1 MAKEIIN
8 NEDLYEMLDGL
19 LREPEAFWNDFYKDR
34 NKEIPFFKVNG
45 PDENLVSYLENCLL
59 PKRVLEIGCG
69 PGRNAIYLAKMG
81 CTVDAIDIS
90 ENALTWARERA
101 LSEKVD
107 INFRHVSLFEY
118 GFDPNSYD
126 FVYDSGMFHHLAPHR
141 RLSYIET
148 IKEALKKD
156 GHFGLVC
163 FNTKAAAETADW
175 DVYEQ
180 GSMNRGIGY
189 SEERLKRLFIE
200 DFTILEL
207 REMVKVSQPA
217 ELFGEDFLWTSLMK
231 IK

>member
-19 LREPEAFWNDFYKDR
+19 LREPETFWNNFYEDR
-34 NKEIPFFKVNG
+34 NKEIPFFKVKG
-45 PDENLVSYLENCLL
+45 PDENLVSYLEEGLL

-107 INFRHVSLFEY
+107 INFRQVSLFEY
-118 GFDPNSYD
+118 EFEPNSYD

-148 IKEALKKD
+148 IKKALKKD

-180 GSMNRGIGY
+180 RSMNRGIGY
-189 SEERLKRLFIE
+189 SEERLKRIFIE
-200 DFTILEL
+200 DFTILEF
-207 REMVKVSQPA
+207 REMVKVSQPS
-217 ELFGEDFLWTSLMK
+217 EMFGEDFLWASLMK

>member
-19 LREPEAFWNDFYKDR
+19 LREPEAFWNDFYEDR
-34 NKEIPFFKVNG
+34 NKEIPFFKVKG
-45 PDENLVSYLENCLL
+45 PDENLVSYFEDGLL

-69 PGRNAIYLAKMG
+69 PGRNAIYLARMG

-90 ENALTWARERA
+90 ENALNWARERA
-101 LSEKVD
+101 ISEKVD
-107 INFRHVSLFEY
+107 INFHHVSLFEF
-118 GFDPNSYD
+118 GFEPNSYD

-141 RLSYIET
+141 RLSYVET
-148 IKEALKKD
+148 IKKALKKD

-175 DVYEQ
+175 DIYEQ
-180 GSMNRGIGY
+180 RSMNRGIGY

-200 DFTILEL
+200 DFTILEF
-207 REMVKVSQPA
+207 REMVKVSQPS
-217 ELFGEDFLWTSLMK
+217 ELFGEDFLWTSLMQVK
-231 IK
+231 

>member
-19 LREPEAFWNDFYKDR
+19 LREPEAFWNDFYEDR
-34 NKEIPFFKVNG
+34 NKEIPFFKVKG
-45 PDENLVSYLENCLL
+45 PDENLVSYFEDGLL

-69 PGRNAIYLAKMG
+69 PGRNAIYLARMG

-90 ENALTWARERA
+90 ENALNWARERA
-101 LSEKVD
+101 ISEKVD
-107 INFRHVSLFEY
+107 INFHHVSLFEF
-118 GFDPNSYD
+118 GFEPNSYD

-141 RLSYIET
+141 RLSYVET
-148 IKEALKKD
+148 IKKALKKD

-175 DVYEQ
+175 DIYEQ
-180 GSMNRGIGY
+180 RSMNRGIGY

-200 DFTILEL
+200 DFTILEF
-207 REMVKVSQPA
+207 REMVKVSQPS
-217 ELFGEDFLWTSLMK
+217 ELFGEDFLWMSLMQVK
-231 IK
+231 

>member
-19 LREPEAFWNDFYKDR
+19 LRDPGAFWNDFYKDR
-34 NKEIPFFKVNG
+34 NKAIPFFKVNG
-45 PDENLVSYLENCLL
+45 PDENLVSYLEKGLS

-90 ENALTWARERA
+90 ENALNWARERA
-101 LSEKVD
+101 FSEKVD
-107 INFRHVSLFEY
+107 INFHHASLFDYE
-118 GFDPNSYD
+118 FKLNTYD

-141 RLSYIET
+141 RLSYVDT
-148 IKEALKKD
+148 IKKALKND

-175 DVYEQ
+175 DVYKQ
-180 GSMNRGIGY
+180 GSMNGGIGY
-189 SEERLKRLFIE
+189 TEERLKRLFSK
-200 DFTILEL
+200 DFEIKEF
-207 REMVKVSQPA
+207 REMVKIPQA
-217 ELFGEDFLWTSLMK
+217 NEIFGEDFLWTSLMK
-231 IK
+231 VK